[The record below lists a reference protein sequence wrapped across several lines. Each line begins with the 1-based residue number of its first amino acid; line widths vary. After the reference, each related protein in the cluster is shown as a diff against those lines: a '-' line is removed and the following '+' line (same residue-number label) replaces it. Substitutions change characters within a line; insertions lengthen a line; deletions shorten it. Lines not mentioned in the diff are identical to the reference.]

1 MLATIFQYEFRHWL
15 KQPVTYIYAAFFL
28 FISLATMWGMAAE
41 ASSEVVRIINSPRQ
55 INIMA
60 NLFNTLMLFLL
71 PSIIGLSIYR
81 DFQSR
86 MYTLLYAFPFEKR
99 DYLLGKLL
107 SSVTIVVLITVM
119 IGLGFAIGAMLPG
132 VNPAAVVPFEV
143 TVYAQLYGL
152 YLIPNILLFGAIVF
166 AVVSFSRNIYAGFIA
181 VILIIILQLIIESV
195 FKGVEWRYLAALLD
209 PLGDEAVKY
218 YTRHWTLAERNALA
232 LPISGV
238 ILYNRLLWTGIA
250 LVIFGFVYRYFSF
263 QQQAFSL
270 SVKKKPS
277 QQLVK
282 GNLAPI
288 IDIKLPRVQFNF
300 TALHQLRT
308 AWQLSNFDFRAIVFS
323 WSFISIVLGGLLAI
337 FFQQAEMN
345 AAYGFKLLP
354 MTWKMLHIPSFIYAG
369 LVNLITFLF
378 AGLLI
383 HRAKINRMNHLID
396 ISPLPNW
403 AFLLSKVIALV
414 KIQILL
420 LSFIIIAGVTV
431 QMINGFYHFELGL
444 YLFEVYGLYLIH
456 FIIWACLAVCI
467 QSILSNPYLG
477 FFLLLLIPMGMIT
490 LPGFADKVGLG
501 FLKQEVFWYNQ
512 VPGFVIGFNYSDL
525 NQYGSYL
532 PTYWA
537 YKVYWL
543 VAGFGLLIV
552 AYLFQVRGIA
562 FSFRER
568 LAIAKSR
575 LNRPVSMGLV
585 LSLMV
590 FLSLG
595 SSIFLE
601 ENVWHKT
608 RVSNDDETTF
618 RVENE
623 KRYKRYENVL
633 QPQLSR
639 VEVEVDLYPGQ
650 KKFSAKGNY
659 TLVNTSE
666 QAIDTLLIAH
676 SYREKSTYQLAWPH
690 SHVVQDTLIK
700 FDVIQLEEPMMPG
713 DSLLMQFQVAN
724 EEPSFFQVDPRVIQ
738 NGTFLGSQV
747 LPKLGYRA
755 VELTDNEKRKQ
766 YGLPPRDTDLP
777 LPSDSTALGY
787 AYPANE
793 IGWIELEAIVSTTNE
808 QVALAPG
815 ILQQEWEEGG
825 RKYFHYRTDHPIT
838 PQYSFHS
845 GLFAI
850 QKDKWRDVDIT
861 VYYHLG
867 HNYNLTSIIEGVK
880 ASLAYNTQY
889 FGPYQ
894 HKELRI
900 VEYPRTE
907 GTYATVMGNLMPYS
921 ELYWIGDVSADGVD
935 LPYYVSA
942 HETAHHWWGHQVN
955 PANIRGG
962 KMVTEAMAEYVGLKV
977 LEKRY
982 GKAMIRR
989 FLRNDLDVYLE
1000 GRANERGE
1008 ETTLTTAYPHQEY
1021 INYQK
1026 GALLFYALSDYL
1038 GEKNL
1043 NTVLASYLS
1052 EHAYHGPPL
1061 PHSLG
1066 LRDAIAEI
1074 VPDSLSYL
1082 LKDFFETITIY
1093 DNKVV
1098 ESDWGQLADSS
1109 YVVQLQVQ
1117 AGKFRSDG
1125 YGNRLYSDNG
1135 LDSLSLEL
1143 EGGKIL
1149 HSLPL
1154 RDYIEIGIFG
1164 EQEQD
1169 GERLPI
1175 YLQKHR
1181 ISSMDTTF
1189 SIHLDQAPIEVGI
1202 DPYHKLID
1210 IQPEDNRRK
1219 IR

>member
-1 MLATIFQYEFRHWL
+1 MFTTIFRYEFRHWL
-15 KQPVTYIYAAFFL
+15 RQPVIYIYAAFFL
-28 FISLATMWGMAAE
+28 LIPLGTMWGMAAE

-55 INIMA
+55 INVMA

-81 DFQSR
+81 DFQSG
-86 MYTLLYAFPFEKR
+86 MYTLLYAFPFKKR
-99 DYLLGKLL
+99 DYLLAKLL
-107 SSVTIVVLITVM
+107 SAVTMVTLIIGM
-119 IGLGFAIGAMLPG
+119 IGLGFAVGAMLPG
-132 VNPAAVVPFEV
+132 VNLKAVVPFDV

-166 AVVSFSRNIYAGFIA
+166 AIVSFSRNIYAGFIA
-181 VILIIILQLIIESV
+181 VILIIILQLIIESIL
-195 FKGVEWRYLAALLD
+195 KGVEWRYLAALLD

-218 YTRHWTLAERNALA
+218 YTRHWTLAERNTLS
-232 LPISGV
+232 LPIDGV
-238 ILYNRLLWTGIA
+238 IIYNRLLWAGIA
-250 LVIFGFVYRYFSF
+250 LAIFGFVFRYFSF

-270 SVKKKPS
+270 STKKKSSP
-277 QQLVK
+277 QLVK
-282 GNLAPI
+282 SNLAPI
-288 IDIKLPRVQFNF
+288 IDIQLPPVRFNF
-300 TALHQLRT
+300 TLLHQLRT
-308 AWQLSNFDFRAIVFS
+308 AWQLSSFDFREIVLS

-383 HRAKINRMNHLID
+383 HRARLNRMNHLID

-414 KIQILL
+414 KIQMLL

-431 QMINGFYHFELGL
+431 QMIRGFYEFQFGL
-444 YLFEVYGLYLIH
+444 YFFEVYGLYLVH
-456 FIIWACLAVCI
+456 FIIWACLAICI
-467 QSILSNPYLG
+467 QSLLTNPYLG

-490 LPGFADKVGLG
+490 LPGLTDKIGLS

-537 YKVYWL
+537 YKRYWL
-543 VAGFGLLIV
+543 VGGFALLLV
-552 AYLFQVRGIA
+552 AYLFQVRGIT

-568 LAIAKSR
+568 LAIAKRR
-575 LNRPVSMGLV
+575 LEKPVLIGFALSALV
-585 LSLMV
+585 
-590 FLSLG
+590 FISLG
-595 SSIFLE
+595 ASIFLE

-608 RVSNDDETTF
+608 RVSDEDETTF
-618 RVENE
+618 KVENE
-623 KRYKRYENVL
+623 KRYKPYENIM
-633 QPQLSR
+633 QPRLSR
-639 VEVEVDLYPGQ
+639 VEVAVDLYPRQ
-650 KKFSAKGNY
+650 KRFLAKGTY
-659 TLVNTSE
+659 TLINKSDQT
-666 QAIDTLLIAH
+666 IDTLLVAH
-676 SYREKSTYQLAWPH
+676 SYREKSQYKLARPH
-690 SHVVQDTLIK
+690 TFIRQDSLIK
-700 FDVIQLEEPMMPG
+700 FDVIQLQDPMMPG
-713 DSLLMQFQVAN
+713 DSLLMQFQVAS
-724 EEPSFFQVDPRVIQ
+724 EDHSFFQTDPRVIK

-747 LPKLGYRA
+747 FPKLGYRR
-755 VELTDNEKRKQ
+755 VELTNNEKRKKH
-766 YGLPPRDTDLP
+766 GLPPRATDLP
-777 LPSDSTALGY
+777 MPSDSSALGY

-793 IGWIELEAIVSTTNE
+793 SDWIDLEAVVSTSKE
-808 QVALAPG
+808 QIALAPG
-815 ILQQEWEEGG
+815 ILQKEWAEGN
-825 RKYFHYRTDHPIT
+825 RRFFKFQTDHRIA
-838 PQYSFHS
+838 PQFSFHS
-845 GLFAI
+845 GLFTVK
-850 QKDKWRDVDIT
+850 KDQWQDVEIS
-861 VYYHLG
+861 VYH
-867 HNYNLTSIIEGVK
+867 HPNHTYNLTSIVEGVK
-880 ASLAYNTQY
+880 AALDYSTKY
-889 FGPYQ
+889 FGPYK

-962 KMVTEAMAEYVGLKV
+962 KMVTEAMAEFVGLKV

-1000 GRANERGE
+1000 GRANERGK
-1008 ETTLTTAYPHQEY
+1008 ETPLITAYPHQEY

-1026 GALLFYALSDYL
+1026 GALIFYALSDYL
-1038 GEKNL
+1038 GEENL
-1043 NTVLASYLS
+1043 NQVFASYLS
-1052 EHAYHGPPL
+1052 RHAYHGPPL

-1066 LRDAIAEI
+1066 LKDAIAEI
-1074 VPDSLSYL
+1074 IPDSLSYL
-1082 LKDFFETITIY
+1082 VQDFFETISIY
-1093 DNKVV
+1093 DNKVIESEV
-1098 ESDWGQLADSS
+1098 ERLVDSS
-1109 YVVQLQVQ
+1109 YVLQLRVQ

-1125 YGNRLYSDNG
+1125 TGNRLYSENG
-1135 LDSLSLEL
+1135 VDSLSLTTEN
-1143 EGGKIL
+1143 GKIH

-1154 RDYIEIGIFG
+1154 QDYIEIGVFG
-1164 EQEQD
+1164 EEELD

-1175 YLQKHR
+1175 YLKRHR
-1181 ISSMDTTF
+1181 ITSMDTTF
-1189 SIHLDQAPIEVGI
+1189 SIRLDQPPVEAGI

-1219 IR
+1219 VD

>member
-1 MLATIFQYEFRHWL
+1 MFTTIFSYEFRHWL
-15 KQPVTYIYAAFFL
+15 RQPVIYIYATFFVV
-28 FISLATMWGMAAE
+28 ISMGTMWGMAAE
-41 ASSEVVRIINSPRQ
+41 ASTEVVRIINSPRQ

-81 DFQSR
+81 DFQSG
-86 MYTLLYAFPFEKR
+86 MYTLLYAFPFRKQ
-99 DYLLGKLL
+99 DYLLAKLF
-107 SSVTIVVLITVM
+107 SAVTIVIIVIGM
-119 IGLGFAIGAMLPG
+119 IGLGFALGAMLPG
-132 VNPAAVVPFEV
+132 VQLEAVVPFDV

-166 AVVSFSRNIYAGFIA
+166 AIVSFSRNIYAGFIA
-181 VILIIILQLIIESV
+181 VILILILQLISESILR
-195 FKGVEWRYLAALLD
+195 GVEWRYLAALLD

-218 YTRHWTLAERNALA
+218 YTRHWTLAERNTLP
-232 LPISGV
+232 LPITGV
-238 ILYNRLLWTGIA
+238 ILYNRLLWTGVA
-250 LVIFGFVYRYFSF
+250 LSIFVFVFRYFSF

-270 SVKKKPS
+270 SVKKKPT

-288 IDIKLPRVQFNF
+288 IDIELPLSQFNF
-300 TALHQLRT
+300 TLVHQLRT
-308 AWQLSNFDFRAIVFS
+308 AWQLSSFDFRAIVLS

-378 AGLLI
+378 AGLLL
-383 HRAKINRMNHLID
+383 HRARLNHMNHLID

-403 AFLLSKVIALV
+403 AFLLSKLIALV
-414 KIQILL
+414 KIQMLL

-431 QMINGFYHFELGL
+431 QMINGFYDFQFGL
-444 YLFEVYGLYLIH
+444 YFFEVYGLYMIH

-477 FFLLLLIPMGMIT
+477 FFFLLLIPMGMIT
-490 LPGFADKVGLG
+490 LPGFADKIGLNS
-501 FLKQEVFWYNQ
+501 LAQEVFWYNQ
-512 VPGFVIGFNYSDL
+512 VPGFIIGFNYSDL

-537 YKVYWL
+537 YKTYWL
-543 VAGFGLLIV
+543 VGGFGLLMV
-552 AYLFQVRGIA
+552 AYLFQARGIA

-568 LAIAKSR
+568 LAIAKRR
-575 LNRPVSMGLV
+575 LNRPVRMGLV
-585 LSLMV
+585 LSFIV
-590 FLSLG
+590 FFSLG
-595 SSIFLE
+595 ALIFWE

-618 RVENE
+618 KVENE
-623 KRYKRYENVL
+623 KRYKSYENIL
-633 QPQLSR
+633 QPQLTK
-639 VEVEVDLYPGQ
+639 VVVAVDLYPEQ
-650 KKFSAKGNY
+650 KRFLAKGAY
-659 TLVNTSE
+659 TLINHSD

-676 SYREKSTYQLAWPH
+676 SYREKSTYELAWPH
-690 SHVVQDTLIK
+690 TFIKQDSLVK
-700 FDVIQLEEPMMPG
+700 FDVIQLEDPMLPG
-713 DSLLMQFQVAN
+713 DSCLLEFQVAS
-724 EEPSFFQVDPRVIQ
+724 EDHSFFHTDPRVIK

-747 LPKLGYRA
+747 FPKLGYRS
-755 VELTDNEKRKQ
+755 VELTDNEKRKKQ
-766 YGLPPRDTDLP
+766 GLPTRDTDLP

-793 IGWIELEAIVSTTNE
+793 IDWIELETIVSTTND
-808 QVALAPG
+808 QIALAPG
-815 ILQQEWEEGG
+815 ILQREWEEGG
-825 RKYFHYRTDHPIT
+825 RRYYHYQTDHRIT
-838 PQYSFHS
+838 PQFSFHS
-845 GLFAI
+845 GQFAI
-850 QKDKWRDVDIT
+850 EKHTWEDVDII
-861 VYYHLG
+861 VYYHPD
-867 HNYNLTSIIEGVK
+867 HTYNLTSIVEGVK
-880 ASLAYNTQY
+880 ASLDYNSKY
-889 FGPYQ
+889 FGPYKHQ
-894 HKELRI
+894 ELRI

-921 ELYWIGDVSADGVD
+921 ELYWIGDVAADGID

-942 HETAHHWWGHQVN
+942 HETTHHWWGHQVN

-962 KMVTEAMAEYVGLKV
+962 KMVTESMAEYVGLKV

-989 FLRNDLDVYLE
+989 FLRQDLDIYLE

-1038 GEKNL
+1038 GEENL
-1043 NTVLASYLS
+1043 NTVFASYLS
-1052 EHAYHGPPL
+1052 QHAYQGPPL

-1082 LKDFFETITIY
+1082 LRDFFETITLY
-1093 DNKVV
+1093 DNKAV
-1098 ESDWGQLADSS
+1098 EANWEQLTDSS
-1109 YVVQLQVQ
+1109 YVVQLHVQ

-1125 YGNRLYSDNG
+1125 YGNRLYSDND
-1135 LDSLSLEL
+1135 LDSLSVMLDN
-1143 EGGKIL
+1143 GKVQ

-1154 RDYIEIGIFG
+1154 QDYIEIGVFG
-1164 EQEQD
+1164 EQERD
-1169 GERLPI
+1169 GEPLPI
-1175 YLQKHR
+1175 YLQRHK
-1181 ISSMDTTF
+1181 ITSMDTVF
-1189 SIHLDQAPIEVGI
+1189 SIRLHQRPVEVGI

-1219 IR
+1219 VN